1 MLDSPRKHRSR
12 EREVWRVKGSWKIRI
27 KSAIKASSPSS
38 ILKATPRPP
47 PSCKASAAVHVSLQ
61 LLQARQSP
69 STVTIVTLFLRQQ
82 SPLNRKSPFY
92 SDRRLMTRAVAYA
105 RITSKDYLLYILRSI
120 SRLSRFV
127 YVKLNVRYLDCL
139 LVDIFLLFAVP
150 RLLEPIALIRRHNS
164 RNAFATLQVSLPTLL
179 RHVQ

>member
-1 MLDSPRKHRSR
+1 M
-12 EREVWRVKGSWKIRI
+12 KGSWKIRI

-105 RITSKDYLLYILRSI
+105 RITSKVRSATAHANTACSHRHRTTFCTSCEASAACHALSTLSSTFVISTVSLLTSSSCLLYQGCS
-120 SRLSRFV
+120 
-127 YVKLNVRYLDCL
+127 N
-139 LVDIFLLFAVP
+139 
-150 RLLEPIALIRRHNS
+150 RLLSYAAITQGENNS
-164 RNAFATLQVSLPTLL
+164 SQC
-179 RHVQ
+179 